1 MTNSNNQDLFTPE
14 ERRHFLG
21 GSDAGTILGVNPY
34 QSPYELW
41 RVKVGIDQPFEGN
54 TATQWGHYF
63 EDLVARAA
71 PERLSV
77 QFRRANKR
85 FVHPE
90 YEYLV
95 AHIDRMSRQE
105 DLLLECKTTTSRSAR
120 QWGPDGL
127 VVTNGDDAKGRIP
140 LQHYWQI
147 QQYLM
152 LTGLSSA
159 YLAVAIL
166 DDRDIRMYRVWSN
179 QDDQQRLIREAA
191 RFWKCVRE
199 NRPPDSMSSADYDL
213 MYPDSESE
221 SAALC
226 GESDLI
232 LISEYQKI
240 KEQEAELADQRKVLE
255 GEIKRL
261 IGECEE
267 LRCGDNRIAT
277 WRTQNRESLDTKAL
291 KQEKPELFEQYS
303 KISSYRV
310 LRIS

>member
-14 ERRHFLG
+14 ERRHLLG

-71 PERLSV
+71 SERLSV

-240 KEQEAELADQRKVLE
+240 REQEAELADQRKVLG